1 MPALVNKILK
11 DTVDKGLFKA
21 KLFYHP
27 ANTEGSSADNLMY
40 VQEIFDCSDRSKK
53 EDSILYKF
61 EKFEISSK
69 AAQKLGMNIEQKLM
83 QEFMGNNLIV
93 VFSSQK
99 SI

>member
-1 MPALVNKILK
+1 LPALVNKILK

-53 EDSILYKF
+53 EDNILYKF